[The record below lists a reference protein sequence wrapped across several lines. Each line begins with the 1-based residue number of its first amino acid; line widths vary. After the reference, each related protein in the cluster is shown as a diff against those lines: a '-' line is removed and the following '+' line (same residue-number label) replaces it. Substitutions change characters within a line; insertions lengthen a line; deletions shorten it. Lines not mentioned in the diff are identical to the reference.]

1 MAQKKHKRQR
11 CSATG
16 VSMRDKLAYQRELKA
31 AIDRQAHD
39 VTLEIMSSRQAQ
51 RVLWLAVISMCQAYQ
66 IGEKRMPLF
75 FEAMEENRAEYERM
89 VADGDL
95 EYADEKLRRK
105 AEEVSHMPIKQ
116 VYQDGIDAAV
126 AKHEQEEIEL

>member
-11 CSATG
+11 CNATG
-16 VSMRDKLAYQRELKA
+16 VPLRDKLAYQRELKD
-31 AIDRQAHD
+31 AINRQAHD
-39 VTLEIMSSRQAQ
+39 VTLEILSNRQSQ

-89 VADGDL
+89 ISEVDL
-95 EYADEKLRRK
+95 EYADEKLRIK

-126 AKHEQEEIEL
+126 EKHEKEGIEL

>member
-39 VTLEIMSSRQAQ
+39 ATLRKVKGDAGDWS
-51 RVLWLAVISMCQAYQ
+51 
-66 IGEKRMPLF
+66 
-75 FEAMEENRAEYERM
+75 ER
-89 VADGDL
+89 
-95 EYADEKLRRK
+95 
-105 AEEVSHMPIKQ
+105 
-116 VYQDGIDAAV
+116 
-126 AKHEQEEIEL
+126 

>member
-1 MAQKKHKRQR
+1 MAQKKHQRQR

-31 AIDRQAHD
+31 AINRQAHD
-39 VTLEIMSSRQAQ
+39 VTLEIMSNRQAQ

-66 IGEKRMPLF
+66 IGEKRIPLF
-75 FEAMEENRAEYERM
+75 LAAMEENRAEYERM
-89 VADGDL
+89 IAEGDI

-126 AKHEQEEIEL
+126 AKHEQEGIEL